1 MTTNTVQRINF
12 EPVSDILATQ
22 RRDFPLATPALA
34 DPLNA
39 LALVD
44 GEWMIL
50 NSSYQIARACSAS
63 SAGNVATQTS
73 YILFAERGRY
83 DVRALSGTK
92 MPIIMMGELEADTRI
107 YDATATIGAA
117 SGAAIASVG
126 QPLKVGSITIG
137 TRVYV
142 GLVGHGTVG
151 VDTDPIVGRV
161 TRLPADN
168 GGKLRFIRACNY

>member
-1 MTTNTVQRINF
+1 MSTVQRINF

-44 GEWMIL
+44 GEWMKL
-50 NSSYQIARACSAS
+50 NSSYQIERACSAAG
-63 SAGNVATQTS
+63 AGNAAGQTS
-73 YILFAERGRY
+73 YVLFAERGRY

-92 MPIIMMGELEADTRI
+92 MPIIMMGEFEADTRI
-107 YDATATIGAA
+107 YDATATVNGGATISA
-117 SGAAIASVG
+117 VG
-126 QPLKVGSITIG
+126 QPLKVASITIG
-137 TRVYV
+137 SRVYV
-142 GLVGHGTVG
+142 GLVGHGADPTS
-151 VDTDPIVGRV
+151 DKDPIVGRV

-168 GGKLRFIRACNY
+168 GGKLRFIRAHSL